1 MSYPGRPS
9 VGYPAPKPIPRR
21 YPPLAYNV
29 DLILERYLPLA
40 GEVLIA
46 PNQRVTPETPIA
58 RCLLPGKP
66 RLLNLAEYFDLAPKD
81 AVKLVN
87 KTINTRLAEGETIA
101 QKKGGLRG
109 KSLKAPFEAI
119 ISALD
124 EDTGYLSLTPAA
136 TPFVLESHV
145 PGTVIEIVPG
155 WGAKIG
161 LKASYIR
168 GAVGIGGE
176 RQGVL
181 RRIVATPNQ
190 PLTPE
195 MIGDRAIFYILLGGS
210 TVTAETLRRAVE
222 SKVRGIITGSMR
234 AEELAKFLEY
244 SQSDSFYKVS
254 LNNWRFPADINP
266 QDSPL
271 TLVLTEGFG
280 EMPMSGKVFEFLAAQ
295 DSYTISINGSTRLR
309 RGWTRPEIIVPVS
322 SSVDANR
329 RPTNLN
335 PDEQT
340 PQIGSIVRLINP
352 TMLGA
357 VAKVT
362 GIAQS
367 RRPTATMLLDRQVEV
382 EVLNTG
388 QRLYLPLLD
397 VEVLER

>member
-1 MSYPGRPS
+1 M
-9 VGYPAPKPIPRR
+9 V
-21 YPPLAYNV
+21 V
-29 DLILERYLPLA
+29 ERYLPLP
-40 GEVLIA
+40 GEILIA
-46 PNQRVTPETPIA
+46 PNQRVTPETPVA

-66 RLLNLAEYFDLAPKD
+66 RLFNLAEYFEIAPKE
-81 AVKLVN
+81 AVKLVS
-87 KTINTRLAEGETIA
+87 KPVNTRLAENEVIA

-109 KSLKAPFEAI
+109 KTLKAPFECI

-136 TPFVLESHV
+136 VPFVLESHV
-145 PGTVIEIVPG
+145 PGTVVEIVPG

-168 GAVGIGGE
+168 GSVGIGGE

-181 RRIVATPNQ
+181 RRMVATPNQ

-195 MIGDRAIFYILLGGS
+195 MLSERAIFYILLGGS
-210 TVTAETLRRAVE
+210 TITAETLRKAVE

-244 SQSDSFYKVS
+244 SQTESLYKVG
-254 LNNWRFPADINP
+254 LNNWRFPADINN
-266 QDSPL
+266 QDAPL

-280 EMPMSGKVFEFLAAQ
+280 EMPMSSRIFEFLASQ
-295 DSYTISINGSTRLR
+295 DSYTISVNGSTRLR
-309 RGWTRPEIIVPVS
+309 RGWTRPEIIIPVS
-322 SSVDANR
+322 SSTDANR

-335 PDEQT
+335 PDEQM
-340 PQIGSIVRLINP
+340 PQVGSMVRLVNP

-357 VAKVT
+357 VARVT

-367 RRPTATMLLDRQVEV
+367 RRPTATILLDRQVEV

-388 QRLYLPLLD
+388 QRFSLPLLD